1 MSIKTFLTTLPL
13 DKVAHFLGGAV
24 IVALAMPFGPVIA
37 GTALVIAALL
47 KEIIDEVNYGGF
59 DVKDFVVTVLGGALM
74 MLWSGVVAGHI
85 KA

>member
-1 MSIKTFLTTLPL
+1 MSLKTFLTTLPL

-37 GTALVIAALL
+37 GAALVVAALL

-74 MLWSGVVAGHI
+74 MLWSGVVAGYI